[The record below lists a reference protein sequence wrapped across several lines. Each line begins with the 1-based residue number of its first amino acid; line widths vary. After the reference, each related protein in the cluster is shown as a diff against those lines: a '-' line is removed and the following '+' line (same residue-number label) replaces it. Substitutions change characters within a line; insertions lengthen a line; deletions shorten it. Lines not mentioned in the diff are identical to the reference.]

1 MAAASEAYAAAVQL
15 QPTDVDAYRNYGMTV
30 RATGDAAAALRAY
43 DAALTLRPNDGLTHF
58 SRGNMLRGAQERIG
72 AFRLAVRHLPDHHGA
87 RSNLLSMLRS
97 EQRTEEATAVLRDWA
112 RVDPEVGGR
121 QLADS
126 LVRPNPNPNPNPNL
140 NQVGRRQLAD
150 SLLGDGR
157 KLEAAWH
164 YQAAARHRSAPSRVA
179 AEWTRHTYYGYTY
192 YGYTYYGR

>member
-58 SRGNMLRGAQERIG
+58 SRGNVLRGAQERIR

-97 EQRTEEATAVLRDWA
+97 EQRTEEAT
-112 RVDPEVGGR
+112 DPIA
-121 QLADS
+121 LA
-126 LVRPNPNPNPNPNL
+126 
-140 NQVGRRQLAD
+140 LA
-150 SLLGDGR
+150 LPKGL
-157 KLEAAWH
+157 
-164 YQAAARHRSAPSRVA
+164 
-179 AEWTRHTYYGYTY
+179 
-192 YGYTYYGR
+192 